1 MSARSRAATAL
12 LFTAS
17 ALGPAFRSGQVS
29 AQSAAVEFR
38 DPRQRMDDD
47 FAKSY
52 LEWTRETKYGSPL
65 VDHLPLVNG
74 IPTPKS
80 VLGYHIGA
88 PKKLT
93 YYADIL
99 RYYRALAAAAPNRVK
114 IEKIGTSDEGRDLVV
129 VWISSEENMAKLVQ
143 NRANLAKLADPR
155 GLSEAQAHALI
166 NSTKPQYHF
175 MGGLHSGE
183 TGPSEMMMELAYRLV
198 AETSPYIS
206 NIRNNVYV
214 SITPVAD
221 ADGRDRNVD
230 WFYLGLERQ
239 GDSSSNAAGSNNNA
253 PAGGGG
259 RGGGIGGLPY

>member
-1 MSARSRAATAL
+1 MSARLCTAAAL
-12 LFTAS
+12 LFAVS
-17 ALGPAFRSGQVS
+17 SSLG
-29 AQSAAVEFR
+29 AQAAAVELR
-38 DPRQRMDDD
+38 DSRQRMDED

-52 LEWTRETKYGSPL
+52 TEWTRETKYGSPL

-99 RYYRALAAAAPNRVK
+99 KYYKALAAAAPSRVK
-114 IEKIGTSDEGRDLVV
+114 IEHIGTSDEGRELVV
-129 VWISSEENMAKLVQ
+129 VWVSSDENMARLAQ

-155 GLSEAQAHALI
+155 GLSESQARALI
-166 NSTKPQYHF
+166 NTTKPQYHF

-239 GDSSSNAAGSNNNA
+239 GDSSSNTGPGGAAGAAGSNNNA

-259 RGGGIGGLPY
+259 RGGGIGG